1 MLRRPVLPISL
12 TLGAFALSACMVGP
26 DYARPE
32 PVLPETF
39 RLPKDADATQAKEA
53 ELEDWWLNFDDPM
66 LSALMERAMR
76 GNLSLQRAAASIGQY
91 RAKYGVSYS
100 QLYPSLN
107 AQSGYSYQLLN
118 FAELGGQTIS
128 DPFNTWRYGVGM
140 STWEVDLFGK
150 IRRGMQ
156 AAQARLQA
164 SVEGYR
170 LAMVSL
176 RAEVANAYLAVRTL
190 QAQRTLAVENVR
202 LYEQV
207 FAITEAKFKAST
219 TSQMELSEAGARLA
233 TARAMVPGLDAQ
245 IQDRCNALSVLLG
258 EAPGPMQ
265 DELLASAAIPLP
277 VQEVS
282 IGIPGDLLR
291 RRADVLQ
298 VERQLMAATAEIGVA
313 ETGYYPQLAVVGT
326 WQIAATNFS
335 GLGSI
340 ANQTYAVG
348 PTFSWNFF
356 NAGLTASQVR
366 QAQAV
371 ALEMEI
377 QWRETV
383 LMAASQ
389 VQTALGNYAAARAQ
403 LAEYEK
409 TLKDVR
415 TTYDLAL
422 ARYRAG
428 TVNLTQLLQFAQ
440 TVLEAENGYSQARGL
455 AASNLVELYRS
466 LGGGWENVPIPAVG
480 EGAFSPD
487 GPNMFASPP
496 PLPEGNPPMDT
507 P

>member
-1 MLRRPVLPISL
+1 
-12 TLGAFALSACMVGP
+12 MVGP

-32 PVLPETF
+32 PILPETF
-39 RLPKDADATQAKEA
+39 RLPKDADATQAQEA
-53 ELEDWWLNFDDPM
+53 KLEDWWLNFGDAT
-66 LSALMERAMR
+66 LAELMDRAMR
-76 GNLSLQRAAASIGQY
+76 GNLSLQRAAASIGRY
-91 RAKYGVSYS
+91 RAMYGVSYS

-107 AQSGYSYQLLN
+107 AQAGYSYQLLN
-118 FAELGGQTIS
+118 FAELGGQTS
-128 DPFNTWRYGVGM
+128 SEPFNTWRYGVGM
-140 STWEVDLFGK
+140 SMWEVDLFGK

-164 SVEGYR
+164 SIEGYR

-176 RAEVANAYLAVRTL
+176 RAEVANAYLAIRTL
-190 QAQRTLAVENVR
+190 QAQRDLARENVA
-202 LYEQV
+202 LYEKV
-207 FAITEAKFKAST
+207 YAITEAKFKAST
-219 TSQMELSEAGARLA
+219 TSQMELSEAAARLA
-233 TARAMVPGLDAQ
+233 TARAAVPLLEAQ
-245 IQDRCNALSVLLG
+245 IQERCNGLSVLLG

-265 DELLASAAIPLP
+265 DELLASAPIPLP
-277 VQEVS
+277 EQEVS

-298 VERQLMAATAEIGVA
+298 MERELMAATAEIGVA
-313 ETGYYPQLAVVGT
+313 EAGYYPQFAVVGT
-326 WQIAATNFS
+326 WQIAAVNFS
-335 GLGSI
+335 GLGDI
-340 ANQTYAVG
+340 ANQTYGVG
-348 PTFSWNFF
+348 PSFSWNFF

-366 QAQAV
+366 QAEAL
-371 ALEMEI
+371 ALEMET

-383 LMAASQ
+383 LQAASQ
-389 VQTALGNYAAARAQ
+389 VQTALGNYAGARAQ
-403 LAEYEK
+403 LGEFEK

-415 TTYDLAL
+415 DTYDLAL
-422 ARYRAG
+422 ARYTAG

-480 EGAFSPD
+480 EGAFTSS

-496 PLPEGNPPMDT
+496 PLPEGDSPTET

>member
-1 MLRRPVLPISL
+1 
-12 TLGAFALSACMVGP
+12 MVGP
-26 DYARPE
+26 DYTRPD

-39 RLPKDADATQAKEA
+39 RLPKDADATQATEA
-53 ELEDWWLNFDDPM
+53 ELEDWWLKFDDPV
-66 LSALMERAMR
+66 LTDLMVRAMR
-76 GNLSLQRAAASIGQY
+76 GNLSLQRAAASIGRY
-91 RAKYGVSYS
+91 RAIYGVAYS

-107 AQSGYSYQLLN
+107 AQTAYSYQLLN
-118 FAELGGQTIS
+118 FAELGGQTSS
-128 DPFNTWRYGVGM
+128 DPFNTWRYGVAM

-164 SVEGYR
+164 SIEGYR

-176 RAEVANAYLAVRTL
+176 RAEVASAYLAVRTL
-190 QAQRTLAVENVR
+190 QAQRDLARENVA

-219 TSQMELSEAGARLA
+219 TSQMELSEAAAQLA
-233 TARAMVPGLDAQ
+233 TARAIVPLLEAQ
-245 IQDRCNALSVLLG
+245 LQERCNGLSVLLG

-265 DELLASAAIPLP
+265 DELLVSSEIPLP
-277 VQEVS
+277 DGEVS

-298 VERQLMAATAEIGVA
+298 MERELMAATAEIGVA
-313 ETGYYPQLAVVGT
+313 EAGYYPQLSIVGT
-326 WQIAATNFS
+326 WQIAAVNFS
-335 GLGSI
+335 GLGDI
-340 ANQTYAVG
+340 ANQTYGVG

-366 QAQAV
+366 QAEAL
-371 ALEMEI
+371 ALELEI

-383 LMAASQ
+383 LKAASE
-389 VQTALGNYAAARAQ
+389 VQTALGNYAGARAQ
-403 LAEYEK
+403 LSEFEK

-415 TTYDLAL
+415 DTYDLAL

-466 LGGGWENVPIPAVG
+466 LGGGWENVQIPAVG
-480 EGAFSPD
+480 EGAFSSS

-496 PLPEGNPPMDT
+496 PLPDGNAPAET